1 MSTTIEDP
9 AVLSRSLPWWRRT
22 STSTLFMLGL
32 TIVVFIVFAIS
43 SHEFLTLN
51 NLRNLATQVSPAL
64 IVAVAMTF
72 VITTGEIDLSV
83 GSILAF
89 VGVACAF
96 LLSWGVDSLIVLPL
110 GLLMGAGGGFVTG
123 WLAAY
128 QRIPSFIVTLAS
140 MSVIRGIALIMTQGY
155 AVGAPSWTLFVKLG
169 QGRLFGVSWVTWIA
183 VVVAVMGAVLLHSTR
198 FGQYVTGVGA
208 NQESVRRAGVN
219 TKRVKLL
226 AFMFVGAM
234 AGLAGMLTTARL
246 SSADANTA
254 SDFGLTMVTAVV
266 LGGTNLLGGRGSIVG
281 TVIGSILVGAIG
293 NGLTLLSVSPYYT
306 PIITGCI
313 LVVVILLN
321 MRGAEFS
328 AYLRRM
334 TRRHE

>member
-1 MSTTIEDP
+1 MTTTTREQIR
-9 AVLSRSLPWWRRT
+9 LSQSLPWWRRT
-22 STSTLFMLGL
+22 STSTLFMLAL
-32 TIVVFIVFAIS
+32 TAVVFVIFAAS

-51 NLRNLATQVSPAL
+51 NMITLATQVSPAL

-72 VITTGEIDLSV
+72 VITAGEIDLSV

-89 VGVACAF
+89 VGVASAF
-96 LLSWGVDSLIVLPL
+96 LLSWGVDSIIVIPL
-110 GLLMGAGGGFVTG
+110 GLIMGAGWGFVNG
-123 WLAAY
+123 WLSAY

-140 MSVIRGIALIMTQGY
+140 MSVIRGIALILTQGY
-155 AVGAPSWTLFVKLG
+155 AVGAPSWTLFVQIG
-169 QGRLFGVSWVTWIA
+169 QGRFLGITWVTWIG
-183 VVVAVMGAVLLHSTR
+183 VVVAVIGAVLLHGTR
-198 FGQYVTGVGA
+198 FGQYITGIGS

-219 TKRVKLL
+219 TKRVKLI

-281 TVIGSILVGAIG
+281 TIIGSILVGAIG

-313 LVVVILLN
+313 LVAVILLN
-321 MRGAEFS
+321 MRGAELS

-334 TRRHE
+334 TRRHD

>member
-1 MSTTIEDP
+1 
-9 AVLSRSLPWWRRT
+9 
-22 STSTLFMLGL
+22 
-32 TIVVFIVFAIS
+32 
-43 SHEFLTLN
+43 
-51 NLRNLATQVSPAL
+51 
-64 IVAVAMTF
+64 MTF

-96 LLSWGVDSLIVLPL
+96 LLSAGVDSTIVIPL
-110 GLLMGAGGGFVTG
+110 GLLIGAAWGFING

-140 MSVIRGIALIMTQGY
+140 MSVIRGFALIMTQGY
-155 AVGAPSWTLFVKLG
+155 AVGAPSWTLFVKIG
-169 QGRLFGVSWVTWIA
+169 QGLSFGVTWVTWIA
-183 VVVAVMGAVLLHSTR
+183 VAVAIIGAVLLHSTR
-198 FGQYVTGVGA
+198 FGQYVTGIGS

-219 TKRVKLL
+219 TKRVKLM
-226 AFMFVGAM
+226 AFVFVGAM

-281 TVIGSILVGAIG
+281 TIIGSILVGAIG

-321 MRGAEFS
+321 MRGAELS
-328 AYLRRM
+328 AYLRRL
-334 TRRHE
+334 TQRHD